1 MRICLVS
8 SSFYPAN
15 FYGGPISAT
24 WDISKKLAENDVK
37 IYVSTTNANGLNRLD
52 LKPNRYL
59 RQQNN
64 LFVKYYHEEFINNF
78 SLSFLFGI
86 YHDIKKSDVVYIQY
100 LFHYTAIISLILS
113 IFQRK
118 KTIVCPRGS
127 LGAWGLQYK
136 KKNIK
141 KLWLFMFVKP
151 FIKNVIFQASSYIEK
166 KDILRKYPNAKVEII
181 NDGVDFS
188 SFQNAEELSR
198 IEVIKKHTK
207 LEFDKVSNI
216 FFSMGRLHKIKQFD
230 ILINAFE
237 IYLEKDKYAKLII
250 AGGDDGMGDMLERQ
264 ILKLKLNNS
273 VFLIGEVNFKNKK
286 VLLSNCDYF
295 VLASE
300 FESFGIV
307 IAEALACGKPCVVS
321 NKTPWKH
328 LEMNNCGILV
338 DNEKESFATGLS
350 DIINKDFDSNKI
362 KNYLKSNYDWGI
374 IVSIFFKIIKN
385 K

>member
-1 MRICLVS
+1 MRICIVS

-24 WDISKKLAENDVK
+24 WDISKKLAENDVE
-37 IYVSTTNANGLNRLD
+37 IYVSTTNANGLNRLY

-64 LFVKYYHEEFINNF
+64 LFIKYYHEEFINNF
-78 SLSFLFGI
+78 SFSFLFGI

-127 LGAWGLQYK
+127 LGTWGLQYK

-188 SFQNAEELSR
+188 AFQNTEELSR
-198 IEVIKKHTK
+198 IEVIKKHTNID
-207 LEFDKVSNI
+207 FDEVSNI
-216 FFSMGRLHKIKQFD
+216 FFSMGRLHKIKGFD
-230 ILINAFE
+230 VLINAFE
-237 IYLEKDKYAKLII
+237 IYLQKDKNAKLII
-250 AGGDDGMGDMLERQ
+250 AGGDDGIGDQLEQ
-264 ILKLKLNNS
+264 QVLELKLNKS
-273 VFLIGEVNFKNKK
+273 VFLIGEVEFEEKK
-286 VLLSNCDYF
+286 ILLSNCDYF

-362 KNYLKSNYDWGI
+362 KNYVKSNYDWGI
-374 IVSIFFKIIKN
+374 IVTIFLKIIKN